1 MSPEQA
7 RGDQVD
13 HRTDLFSLGTVFYT
27 MLAGHSPFRADSAM
41 GVLRRVCDDT
51 PRPLREIN
59 PNVPVWLE
67 GFIAKL
73 HAKLPA
79 ERFESAIKVSELLQ
93 GTLAHIQQPTI
104 VPLPSEV
111 SSLKSSDSLKQ
122 QLLRDSRV
130 WSTVIAMALV
140 ILATVGI
147 TRYVHW
153 RTDEDR
159 RVVEENQIQREPNV
173 AVSDAPAKWND
184 EVQKE
189 IDAVREAIEGWEAD
203 TGF

>member
-41 GVLRRVCDDT
+41 GILRRVCDDT

-73 HAKLPA
+73 HAKQPA
-79 ERFESAIKVSELLQ
+79 DRFESAIKVSELLQ

-111 SSLKSSDSLKQ
+111 SSLKLSDSLKT
-122 QLLRDSRV
+122 QLLSDRRV
-130 WSTVIAMALV
+130 WRTVIAMAIV
-140 ILATVGI
+140 ILMTLGVSK
-147 TRYVHW
+147 YMQW

-159 RVVEENQIQREPNV
+159 RIVKENQIQREPNV
-173 AVSDAPAKWND
+173 AVSDAPA
-184 EVQKE
+184 
-189 IDAVREAIEGWEAD
+189 EGTSAAC
-203 TGF
+203 T